1 MAVATL
7 ARVRVLGAT
16 VAAVMLLAGPAWG
29 RSGPVQFG
37 TALNS
42 GGLDAPAYLDA
53 VRRYD
58 AITPESALK
67 FAELH
72 PERDRFDFASG
83 DRLVDWA
90 RADGEPVHG
99 HTLIWCDDSVLPAWL
114 SSRSWTR
121 AELLPIMRD
130 HIATVMN
137 HFEGRV
143 PAWDAVNEAFAS
155 DGGRR
160 GCLWQRVIGDDWI
173 ELALRAAH
181 DADPVA
187 ELFYNETAADF
198 PNAKFNGVEAMA
210 KDFVARGV
218 PLDGIGLQNHLI
230 NGSAPL
236 QFLAEDA
243 MRRIGALGLAVHVSE
258 LDAFITQ
265 FGGTVEE
272 GLDRQAQ
279 AFQTVASACQAVDAC
294 FRITM
299 WGAADHWSWRG
310 IDQRAVALDSAYR
323 EKPGWWGIQE
333 AIRPAVAP
341 IGQRPSKPGRPVAS
355 VAPNAGVFGLSWLAA
370 WDAEGDRLNYVLEH
384 RDADDAEWSAVA
396 SGIRSLGFSFVGGR
410 LERQGT
416 YRYRVRASDG
426 QAPGGWS
433 EESAAVIVDRTD
445 PAPPAITP
453 DRAPDGG
460 GWYRDRVMLSFA
472 GAGDPRLVD
481 GSAGS
486 GVDPAT
492 LPAPST
498 LATTGP
504 HTVSGTVRD
513 RAGNASRSASA
524 TVQVDASAPD
534 ASLACPAPVRVGET
548 ASATWTA
555 SDTGSGLT
563 GPASGSLPL
572 DSTREGTFTASYEAA
587 DVAGHRT
594 PATCTYV
601 VEATEPDPEPTSTPT
616 AEPTSTPTAEPTSTP
631 TAEPTS
637 TPTAEPTSSP
647 TAEPTSSSTPEPAS
661 SPSASATEATSSPSA
676 VPGGSS
682 AEPGVSPALAPTEP
696 RAVRAPAATLKRAS
710 RVGRDGRV
718 RIMLGCSAACS
729 GRVALGANG
738 RTLAAR
744 RYRASAGR
752 ATVKLQLGRRDRR
765 VLATR
770 GRLPVRVRVAP
781 DGGEPSARRLT
792 LRPR

>member
-1 MAVATL
+1 MARGYL
-7 ARVRVLGAT
+7 GRVRVLGAT
-16 VAAVMLLAGPAWG
+16 LAVFALLAAPAWG
-29 RSGPVQFG
+29 RSGPVQLG

-42 GGLDAPAYLDA
+42 GGLDSPAYLDA

-58 AITPESALK
+58 AVTPESALK
-67 FAELH
+67 LAELH
-72 PERDRFDFASG
+72 PARDRYEFAFG
-83 DRLVDWA
+83 DRMVDWA
-90 RADGEPVHG
+90 RANAKPMHG
-99 HTLIWCDDSVLPAWL
+99 TTLVWCYDDVLPAWL
-114 SSRSWTR
+114 RDGNWTR
-121 AELLPIMRD
+121 AELLAVMRE
-130 HIATVMN
+130 HITTVMD

-143 PAWDAVNEAFAS
+143 PAWDVVNEAFNPNGS
-155 DGGRR
+155 RR
-160 GCLWQRVIGDDWI
+160 DCLWQRVIGDDWI
-173 ELALRAAH
+173 EQALRTARA
-181 DADPVA
+181 ADPSA

-198 PNAKFNGVEAMA
+198 PNGKFGAVEAMA
-210 KDFVARGV
+210 KDFRARDV
-218 PLDGIGLQNHLI
+218 PLDGIGLQNHLL

-236 QFLAEDA
+236 QFLVEDA

-460 GWYRDRVMLSFA
+460 GWYRDTVTLSFA
-472 GAGDPRLVD
+472 GAGDPALLD

-486 GVDPAT
+486 GVDPASV
-492 LPAPST
+492 PAAST
-498 LATTGP
+498 LA
-504 HTVSGTVRD
+504 V
-513 RAGNASRSASA
+513 
-524 TVQVDASAPD
+524 
-534 ASLACPAPVRVGET
+534 
-548 ASATWTA
+548 
-555 SDTGSGLT
+555 
-563 GPASGSLPL
+563 
-572 DSTREGTFTASYEAA
+572 
-587 DVAGHRT
+587 
-594 PATCTYV
+594 
-601 VEATEPDPEPTSTPT
+601 
-616 AEPTSTPTAEPTSTP
+616 
-631 TAEPTS
+631 
-637 TPTAEPTSSP
+637 
-647 TAEPTSSSTPEPAS
+647 
-661 SPSASATEATSSPSA
+661 
-676 VPGGSS
+676 
-682 AEPGVSPALAPTEP
+682 
-696 RAVRAPAATLKRAS
+696 
-710 RVGRDGRV
+710 
-718 RIMLGCSAACS
+718 
-729 GRVALGANG
+729 
-738 RTLAAR
+738 
-744 RYRASAGR
+744 
-752 ATVKLQLGRRDRR
+752 
-765 VLATR
+765 
-770 GRLPVRVRVAP
+770 
-781 DGGEPSARRLT
+781 
-792 LRPR
+792 